1 MLGVCLKYAQIN
13 YGSKLQA
20 LATVKMLEKL
30 SLDYEIIEYNKKT
43 LGFVLKYLPRFFNF
57 VFLNDRY
64 DQLQRKIEYKKH
76 PKVYREIQKRNEIF
90 SSFDEQFKNHL
101 SEFYSSYEKLKES
114 CNDKYDQVLTCSDQL
129 WSPAA
134 LGSGFFNLMFAPDD
148 MNKVSWASSFG
159 VSKIPWYQKKR
170 TARYLSRIEHISMR
184 ENRGAEIVKELTDRD
199 VPVLLDPVFVFD
211 KDEWN
216 EMITVEPAE
225 FEPYIFCYF
234 LGDNPQHREIAK
246 TLSEQTGLKIV
257 TLRHLDRYVDFD
269 EQFGDYAP
277 YDVDP
282 KRFLNI
288 LRNAQYICT
297 DSFHGTAFSVIC
309 EKKFLVFD
317 RYSNNSSNS
326 KNSRIESLC
335 KNLGLESRRFFGT
348 EDVAQ
353 AIDREIDYASV
364 SQKVSKY
371 RKETKRYLENALC
384 D

>member
-1 MLGVCLKYAQIN
+1 MLGVCLKYEQIN

-20 LATVKMLEKL
+20 LATVKMLERL
-30 SLDYEIIEYNKKT
+30 SLDYEIIKYNKKT
-43 LGFVLKYLPRFFNF
+43 LSFVLKYLPRFFNF

-64 DQLQRKIEYKKH
+64 DQYQRNIEYKKH
-76 PKVYREIQKRNEIF
+76 PQVYAQIKLRNQIF
-90 SSFDEQFKNHL
+90 ASFDEQFKGHL
-101 SEFYSSYEKLKES
+101 SEFYSSYEKLKKT
-114 CNDKYDQVLTCSDQL
+114 CKDNYNGVLTCSEEL

-134 LGSGFFNLMFAPDD
+134 LGSGFYNLMFAPDD

-159 VSKIPWYQKKR
+159 VSEIPWYQKKR
-170 TARYLSRIEHISMR
+170 TAKYLSRIEHISMR
-184 ENRGAEIVKELTDRD
+184 ENRGAEIVKELTGRE

-211 KDEWN
+211 KDQWS
-216 EMITVEPAE
+216 EMVPQESSE

-234 LGDNPQHREIAK
+234 LGDNPQHREITK
-246 TLSEQTGLKIV
+246 TLAEQTGLKIV
-257 TLRHLDRYVDFD
+257 TLRHLDRYVDID

-288 LRNAQYICT
+288 LRNAQYVCT

-317 RYSNNSSNS
+317 RYNSSSSNS

-335 KNLGLESRRFFGT
+335 HNLGLESRRFFGDGDVT
-348 EDVAQ
+348 E
-353 AIDREIDYASV
+353 AIQRDIDYISV
-364 SQKVSKY
+364 SQKVSQY
-371 RKETKRYLENALC
+371 REQTKRYLENALC

>member
-1 MLGVCLKYAQIN
+1 MLGVCLKYGQIN

-43 LGFVLKYLPRFFNF
+43 LGFILRYIPRFLNF

-64 DQLQRKIEYKKH
+64 DQYQRNIEYKKH
-76 PKVYREIQKRNEIF
+76 PQVLKQIKLRNQLF
-90 SSFDEQFKNHL
+90 SEFDKQFESHL
-101 SEFYSSYEKLKES
+101 SHFYSSYNQLKKT
-114 CNDKYDQVLTCSDQL
+114 CKDNYDAVLTCSDQL

-134 LGSGFFNLMFAPDD
+134 LGSGFYNLMFAPDD

-170 TARYLSRIEHISMR
+170 TAKYLNRIEHISMR
-184 ENRGAEIVKELTDRD
+184 ENRGAEIVKELTGKE

-211 KDEWN
+211 KDEWDR
-216 EMITVEPAE
+216 MIPYKEAE

-234 LGDNPQHREIAK
+234 LGDNPRHREIAK
-246 TLSEQTGLKIV
+246 ALKEKTGLKIV

-277 YDVDP
+277 FDVDP
-282 KRFLNI
+282 ARFLNI
-288 LRNAQYICT
+288 LRNAQYVCT

-309 EKKFLVFD
+309 EKKFIVFD
-317 RYSNNSSNS
+317 RYSSGSSNS

-335 KNLGLESRRFFGT
+335 KNLGLENRRYVEGQ
-348 EDVAQ
+348 DVLK
-353 AIDREIDYASV
+353 AIECDIDYKDV
-364 SQKVSKY
+364 SAKIARFSQQ
-371 RKETKRYLENALC
+371 TKSYLKNALS